1 MVRIEQLKA
10 TLGEFQLQDIDL
22 DIRDREYFVVLG
34 PTGAG
39 KTVLL
44 ECIAGL
50 TWPAEGRIWLGGRD
64 VTALPP
70 EQRQV
75 GYLPQD
81 YALFPHMTVRENLGF
96 GLLVRQRTAEIPAKI
111 ARYAELLGIGHLL
124 DRVPARL
131 SGGEKQ
137 RVALGRALAIDPE
150 IMLLDEPLSALD
162 VATRERIGDELRR
175 IHDSTGITSLHI
187 CHNFDETL
195 RLADRVA
202 LMHQGRIVQVGTPDD
217 ILRRPNC
224 LFAAGFVRSE
234 NTFAGVAAAAGPLA
248 PIRLGPTTLLAAVPA
263 PGALFVTIRP
273 DDVEIEPPAAV
284 GAAAPPNR
292 WRATVERVEVRGD
305 GYALQ
310 TAGALP
316 ITAFVGR
323 PQWRRGQYAAGSVV
337 DLHLPPSVIHA
348 FPAAGADRFGTGGYD
363 DGRKSAGDPQP

>member
-96 GLLVRQRTAEIPAKI
+96 GLLVRRRSAEIPAKI
-111 ARYAELLGIGHLL
+111 ARFAELLGLEPLL
-124 DRVPARL
+124 DRLPSRL

-175 IHDSTGITSLHI
+175 LHDRTGITSLHI

-217 ILRRPNC
+217 ILRRPNG
-224 LFAAGFVRSE
+224 LFAAGFVRAE
-234 NTFAGVAAAAGPLA
+234 NIFAGVADETGPLA
-248 PIRLGPTTLLAAVPA
+248 RLRLGTATLRAAVA
-263 PGALFVTIRP
+263 FRGALYATIRP
-273 DDVEIEPPAAV
+273 DDVEIEPPEAASV
-284 GAAAPPNR
+284 GEPNR

-305 GYALQ
+305 GYALH
-310 TAGALP
+310 TMGALP
-316 ITAFVGR
+316 ITAFVSR
-323 PQWRRGQYAAGSVV
+323 PQWRRCQYAPGSAVS
-337 DLHLPPSVIHA
+337 LHLPPPVIHT
-348 FPAAGADRFGTGGYD
+348 FPASGADRFGTGGYEG
-363 DGRKSAGDPQP
+363 GRASVGEPQP

>member
-1 MVRIEQLKA
+1 MVCIDHVDV
-10 TLGEFQLQDIDL
+10 TVGEFRLHDVNL
-22 DIRDREYFVVLG
+22 DIREGEYFVVLG

-50 TWPAEGRIWLGGRD
+50 VRPDRGRVRLGGRE

-81 YALFPHMTVRENLGF
+81 YALFPHLTVRENLGF
-96 GLLVRQRTAEIPAKI
+96 GLLVRGRSGEIAAKVD
-111 ARYAELLGIGHLL
+111 RYAELLGIGHLL
-124 DRVPARL
+124 ERLPARL

-150 IMLLDEPLSALD
+150 IMLLDEPLAALD

-202 LMHQGRIVQVGTPDD
+202 LISLGRMVQVGTPED
-217 ILRRPNC
+217 ILRRPNG
-224 LFAAGFVRSE
+224 LFAAEFVRSE
-234 NTFAGVAAAAGPLA
+234 NILRGVSAGTGASASVRIGEVVLDV
-248 PIRLGPTTLLAAVPA
+248 LAAPS
-263 PGALFVTIRP
+263 GAVCVTIRP
-273 DDVEIEPPAAV
+273 DDIDVLPIEALRRDGRNEFA
-284 GAAAPPNR
+284 
-292 WRATVERVEVRGD
+292 ATVHRVEVRAD
-305 GYALQ
+305 GYAVH

-316 ITAFVGR
+316 LTAFVSR
-323 PQWRRGQYAAGSVV
+323 PQERQLALRPGSQVG
-337 DLHLPPSVIHA
+337 LRLPASCLHA
-348 FPAAGADRFGTGGYD
+348 FPLPADAAREERGGACR
-363 DGRKSAGDPQP
+363 RQRDPAS

>member
-1 MVRIEQLKA
+1 MVRIEQLNV
-10 TLGEFQLQDIDL
+10 TLGEFHLRDIDL

-50 TWPAEGRIWLGGRD
+50 TWPDEGRVWLGDRD

-70 EQRQV
+70 EQRRV

-96 GLLVRQRTAEIPAKI
+96 GLLVQRRTAEIPEKI
-111 ARYAELLGIGHLL
+111 SRYARLLGIEHLL
-124 DRVPARL
+124 DRLPSRL

-224 LFAAGFVRSE
+224 LFAAGFVRAE
-234 NTFAGVAAAAGPLA
+234 NTFAGVADEMGPLA
-248 PIRLGPTTLLAAVPA
+248 CVRVDAVTLRAEVPVRGAV
-263 PGALFVTIRP
+263 FVTIRP
-273 DDVEIEPPAAV
+273 DDVEVEPPEAAK
-284 GAAAPPNR
+284 GAEPNR

-305 GYALQ
+305 GYALH
-310 TAGALP
+310 TMGALP
-316 ITAFVGR
+316 ITAFVSR
-323 PQWRRGQYAAGSVV
+323 PQWRRCQYAPGSAVS
-337 DLHLPPSVIHA
+337 LHLPPPVIHT
-348 FPAAGADRFGTGGYD
+348 FPASGADRFGTGGYEG
-363 DGRKSAGDPQP
+363 GRASVGEPQP